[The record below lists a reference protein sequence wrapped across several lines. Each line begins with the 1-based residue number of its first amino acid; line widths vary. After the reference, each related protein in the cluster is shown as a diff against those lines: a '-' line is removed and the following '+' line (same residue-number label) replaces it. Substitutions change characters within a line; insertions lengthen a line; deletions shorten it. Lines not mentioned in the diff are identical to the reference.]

1 MNKIVFLYN
10 NKNYF
15 NDFVFVP
22 TEADADRLKEL
33 QDMFAS

>member
-1 MNKIVFLYN
+1 MQKM
-10 NKNYF
+10 YF
-15 NDFVFVP
+15 NDFVFLL